1 MLNIIVNALMRS
13 RTDRLF
19 SESCQRCEA
28 VLTER
33 YNVSPLSR
41 HAETAVSADVFPTLQ
56 GNTLLDVAECGSY
69 PNKSGIVE
77 VWLSSLDRGEG
88 FYFFVRE
95 IIR

>member
-41 HAETAVSADVFPTLQ
+41 RAETAVSADVFPTLQ
-56 GNTLLDVAECGSY
+56 GNTLLDVAECGYYIRIRVVSW
-69 PNKSGIVE
+69 KFGFHLLTE
-77 VWLSSLDRGEG
+77 VRAFIFW
-88 FYFFVRE
+88 
-95 IIR
+95 